1 MEMIDLFTKSADE
14 LRRIHEEDVK
24 NGNTKP
30 LITIDDLRRMGEIDN
45 MSKVSAAEVA
55 DAMKKNQ

>member
-1 MEMIDLFTKSADE
+1 MIDLFTKSADE